1 MGRKAGF
8 SVDTPNLSASVS
20 CMDLGHI
27 ADEIEYVEAS
37 PVRFWHYDIVDGK
50 FNRCLILGDQLYGY
64 LAAHSDLPIELHIAA
79 YDPLRYVELFSRFRL
94 DYVAV
99 HAEAMD
105 EPNHVFEK
113 IREFGAEPVLAYRAE
128 TPPGA
133 DFEALASQC
142 AWILKLTVNPGFSG
156 QTMQESALKHIRMMR
171 KRLKAAHLTQP
182 IQADGSVNLKMIRKM
197 HEAGANLF
205 TGGTSGL
212 FRQGKT
218 VRENAEA
225 LLCAAE

>member
-8 SVDTPNLSASVS
+8 SVDEPNLSASVS

-27 ADEIEYVEAS
+27 ADEIERVEAS

-50 FNRCLILGDQLYGY
+50 FNQCLILGDQLYGY
-64 LAAHSDLPIELHIAA
+64 LTTHSALPIELHIAA
-79 YDPLRYVELFSRFRL
+79 YNPLHYIELFSRFRL

-99 HAEAMD
+99 HIEAMD
-105 EPNHVFEK
+105 EPNRVFEK
-113 IREFGAEPVLAYRAE
+113 IRDLGAEPVLAYRAE

-142 AWILKLTVNPGFSG
+142 AWVLKLTVNPGFSG
-156 QTMQESALKHIRMMR
+156 QTMQESALKHIHMMR
-171 KRLKAAHLTQP
+171 ARLKAAHLTQP
-182 IQADGSVNLKMIRKM
+182 IQADGSVNLNMIRNM
-197 HEAGANLF
+197 HKAGANLF

-218 VRENAEA
+218 IRENAED
-225 LLCAAE
+225 LLHAVE